1 MPTALQRSPVP
12 GPTFIRLLARVAD
25 ADVPAPGPALGERLG
40 QWIDWT
46 RAVALAG
53 ALDGRPSPSAPAA
66 PATGPDG
73 DDEVARTRAALAEAI
88 ARDLPTPPAAVTDA
102 DAIDFA
108 PSRQHCLAMQRAMQ
122 AATGRLRGRLRD
134 RLAQR
139 SPELARLAEVDA
151 VMEATLSPREQALL
165 GIVPGLLGQHFQRL
179 RDAGAPDTPA
189 DADASAGDTP
199 ATPAG
204 PWLAR
209 FRQDMRTALLAELE
223 IRFHPIDG
231 LLAAL
236 RTR

>member
-12 GPTFIRLLARVAD
+12 GPTFIRLLARVAG

-46 RAVALAG
+46 RAVALVG

-88 ARDLPTPPAAVTDA
+88 ATDLPTPPAAVTGA

-108 PSRQHCLAMQRAMQ
+108 PYRQHCLAMQRAMQ

-151 VMEATLSPREQALL
+151 VMELTLSPREYKLL
-165 GIVPGLLGQHFQRL
+165 AGVPLLLGQHFDRL
-179 RDAGAPDTPA
+179 RAGATAPGQ
-189 DADASAGDTP
+189 ASA
-199 ATPAG
+199 ASAA
-204 PWLAR
+204 WLDLFHR
-209 FRQDMRTALLAELE
+209 DMQDVLQAELDV
-223 IRFHPIDG
+223 RFQPIEG

-236 RTR
+236 RTP

>member
-53 ALDGRPSPSAPAA
+53 ARDGRPSPSAPAA

-108 PSRQHCLAMQRAMQ
+108 PYRQHCLAMQRAMQ

-151 VMEATLSPREQALL
+151 VMELTLSPREYKLL
-165 GIVPGLLGQHFQRL
+165 AGVPLLLGQHFDRL
-179 RDAGAPDTPA
+179 RAGATAPGQA
-189 DADASAGDTP
+189 GAASA
-199 ATPAG
+199 A
-204 PWLAR
+204 WLDVFHR
-209 FRQDMRTALLAELE
+209 DMQDVLRAELDV
-223 IRFHPIDG
+223 RFQPLEG

-236 RTR
+236 RTP

>member
-88 ARDLPTPPAAVTDA
+88 ATDLPTPPAAATGA

-108 PSRQHCLAMQRAMQ
+108 PYRQHCLAMQRAMQ

-151 VMEATLSPREQALL
+151 VMELTLSPREYKLL
-165 GIVPGLLGQHFQRL
+165 AGVPLLLGQHFDRL
-179 RDAGAPDTPA
+179 RAGATAPGQA
-189 DADASAGDTP
+189 GAASA
-199 ATPAG
+199 A
-204 PWLAR
+204 WLDVFHR
-209 FRQDMRTALLAELE
+209 DMQDVLQAELDV
-223 IRFHPIDG
+223 RFQPVEG

-236 RTR
+236 RTP

>member
-88 ARDLPTPPAAVTDA
+88 ATDLPTPPAAATGA

-108 PSRQHCLAMQRAMQ
+108 PYRQHCLAMQRAMQ

-151 VMEATLSPREQALL
+151 VMELTLSPREYKLL
-165 GIVPGLLGQHFQRL
+165 AGVPLLLGQHFDRL
-179 RDAGAPDTPA
+179 R
-189 DADASAGDTP
+189 ASAT
-199 ATPAG
+199 ATARACAASAA
-204 PWLAR
+204 WLDVFHR
-209 FRQDMRTALLAELE
+209 DMQDVLQAELDV
-223 IRFHPIDG
+223 RFQPIEG

-236 RTR
+236 RTP

>member
-46 RAVALAG
+46 RAVAVAG

-102 DAIDFA
+102 DAIDVA
-108 PSRQHCLAMQRAMQ
+108 PYRQHCLAMQRAMQ

-134 RLAQR
+134 RLA
-139 SPELARLAEVDA
+139 SADGALTGLVDGEIVDA
-151 VMEATLSPREQALL
+151 AAKAASLREWASSYGVPPRRTIAIGDGANDLPMMAAAGLGLAFNAKPAVRAQA
-165 GIVPGLLGQHFQRL
+165 
-179 RDAGAPDTPA
+179 DN
-189 DADASAGDTP
+189 
-199 ATPAG
+199 
-204 PWLAR
+204 
-209 FRQDMRTALLAELE
+209 
-223 IRFHPIDG
+223 
-231 LLAAL
+231 